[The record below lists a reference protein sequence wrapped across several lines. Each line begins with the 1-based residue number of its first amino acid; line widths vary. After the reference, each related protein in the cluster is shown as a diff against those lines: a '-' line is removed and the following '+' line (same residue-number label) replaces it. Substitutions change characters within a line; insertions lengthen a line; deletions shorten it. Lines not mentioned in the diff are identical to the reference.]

1 MFVCYFLNFIN
12 FILHICDKLI
22 WRNKFHRFGT
32 TIKWNCKISIFFIF
46 YFRDSA
52 LRYSVINCQ
61 CFKLNLLANFYSE
74 FSFES
79 KQELLDWI
87 PSEEEENVQLICLI
101 NLFSNIIKKCKKRKK
116 IRKFGTE
123 NIFVTH
129 SKKKKKEK
137 ATNSIRAE
145 TKRNRPLDIFF
156 QPACD
161 RARSGRPAWSH
172 VRDLCNGA
180 CLRVK
185 RSPLP
190 VIIL

>member
-129 SKKKKKEK
+129 SKKKKKK
-137 ATNSIRAE
+137 KPQIRYVPRRSATGHWIY
-145 TKRNRPLDIFF
+145 FF
-156 QPACD
+156 NPRVTARDPVDRRGVTFEISVTVPACV
-161 RARSGRPAWSH
+161 SN
-172 VRDLCNGA
+172 DLP
-180 CLRVK
+180 
-185 RSPLP
+185 SQ
-190 VIIL
+190 